1 MATRSPDSAS
11 STARFG
17 RGKATLFGGLVALAL
32 VGALFPWFPGET
44 VLEVGSVASRTI
56 AAPRDGTYDSRV
68 LTQAASEQRAA
79 AVGDVLVHDPGIA
92 AAQLVELERQVEAIA
107 DIRNNAN
114 LSASARESE
123 VRAVRGVAL
132 SVRAAAA
139 LMSVPD
145 HEWGAIVD
153 DLRDALGRT
162 LAVPID
168 ENDVASA
175 RQRVRELLTPLLS
188 SDQALAL
195 GELADPLIVATQ
207 IIDAERTEEQREKA
221 RASQPSVRVTVD
233 RGETVVR
240 DGDVLTAADIE
251 QLDELGLRQLGL
263 KLSTLAATVLVAA
276 MGGAAAGGYLV
287 VAQPAAV
294 GSRRRLMLFGL
305 LMLIPATGAKFGFT
319 LLLPDVDR
327 HFLAY
332 VVPLAAAPIA
342 AAVLLD
348 VMTALVVTIVLAS
361 VASFVTLYLPEVGLV
376 PGGELEAARMWLA
389 VIAGSFAG
397 ISVAASADRLQR
409 YLAAGFASAVAV
421 AAALL
426 LFWLLDA
433 DRSAVELIWIG
444 GVALTGG
451 VLSAMISV
459 GAFVLLSRPFGIITR
474 VELMELAQ
482 LNHRLLRRLQDEA
495 PGTFQH
501 SILVG
506 NLAERAADRIG
517 ADALLVRIGAY
528 YHDVGKLVG
537 PEFFYENIGD
547 SESPHESLDPLQST
561 RVIHQHVTAG
571 VDLARREGLPE
582 AVVRFIPQH
591 HGTRLMA
598 FFYRRAAEVDPEI
611 DPELFRYGGPK
622 PQSRETAIVMLADA
636 SEASVRA
643 GSNHTAEH
651 ITEVIEGIVR
661 ERVEEGQ
668 FDECAL
674 SLRDLRM
681 IVDSFSSALNAVYHP
696 RVEYPEPTD
705 RELAER
711 AGTTAAATP
720 DEFDEFD
727 AEGRRIAEAPPL
739 ATSDTTLPE
748 TTAAAAGVPPDEP
761 AEDDA

>member
-1 MATRSPDSAS
+1 M
-11 STARFG
+11 
-17 RGKATLFGGLVALAL
+17 ALAL
-32 VGALFPWFPGET
+32 VGVLFPWFPGET
-44 VLEVGSVASRTI
+44 VLEVGSVAQRSV
-56 AAPRDGTYDSRV
+56 AAPRDRTYDSRV
-68 LTQAASEQRAA
+68 LTEAASEQRAA
-79 AVGDVLVHDPGIA
+79 SVGDVLVHDPGIA
-92 AAQLVELERQVEAIA
+92 GAQLVELERQIEAIA
-107 DIRNNAN
+107 EIRDDAN
-114 LSASARESE
+114 LSASARESA
-123 VRAVRGVAL
+123 VRAVPGVAL

-139 LMSVPD
+139 LTSVPD
-145 HEWGAIVD
+145 HQWDEIVD
-153 DLRDALGRT
+153 DLRDALERT
-162 LAVPID
+162 LAVAID
-168 ENDVASA
+168 ADDVASA

-195 GELADPLIVATQ
+195 GELADPLVVATQ
-207 IIDAERTEEQREKA
+207 VIDAERTAEQREKA

-233 RGETVVR
+233 RGETIVR

-251 QLDELGLRQLGL
+251 QLDELGLRQSGL

-276 MGGAAAGGYLV
+276 MAGAAAGGYLI

-294 GSRRRLMLFGL
+294 GSLRRLMLFGL
-305 LMLIPATGAKFGFT
+305 LILIPATGAKFGFT

-332 VVPLAAAPIA
+332 AVPLAAAPIA

-348 VMTALVVTIVLAS
+348 VMTALVVTVVLAS

-397 ISVAASADRLQR
+397 ISIAASADRLQR

-421 AAALL
+421 AGALL

-433 DRSAVELIWIG
+433 DRSAVELIWVG
-444 GVALTGG
+444 GVAVVGG
-451 VLSAMISV
+451 VLSALISV

-547 SESPHESLDPLQST
+547 SENPHESLDPLQST

-598 FFYRRAAEVDPEI
+598 YFYRRAAEVDSEI

-643 GSNHTAEH
+643 DTNHTAEH

-681 IVDSFSSALNAVYHP
+681 VVDSFSSALNAVYHP

-711 AGTTAAATP
+711 AGAAAATA
-720 DEFDEFD
+720 DDDDEFD

-739 ATSDTTLPE
+739 ATSDATLPE

>member
-1 MATRSPDSAS
+1 M
-11 STARFG
+11 
-17 RGKATLFGGLVALAL
+17 ALAL
-32 VGALFPWFPGET
+32 VGVLFPWFPGET
-44 VLEVGSVASRTI
+44 VLEVGSVAQRSV
-56 AAPRDGTYDSRV
+56 AAPRDRTYDSRV
-68 LTQAASEQRAA
+68 LTEAASEQRAA
-79 AVGDVLVHDPGIA
+79 SVSDVLVHDPGIA
-92 AAQLVELERQVEAIA
+92 GAQLVELERQIEAIA
-107 DIRNNAN
+107 EIRDDAN
-114 LSASARESE
+114 LSASARESA
-123 VRAVRGVAL
+123 VRAVPGVAL

-139 LMSVPD
+139 LTSVPD
-145 HEWGAIVD
+145 HQWDEIVD
-153 DLRDALGRT
+153 DLRDALERT
-162 LAVPID
+162 LAVAID
-168 ENDVASA
+168 ADDVASA

-195 GELADPLIVATQ
+195 GELADPLVVATQ
-207 IIDAERTEEQREKA
+207 VIDAERTAEQREKA

-233 RGETVVR
+233 RGETIVR

-251 QLDELGLRQLGL
+251 QLDELGLRQSGL

-276 MGGAAAGGYLV
+276 MAGAAAGGYLI

-294 GSRRRLMLFGL
+294 GSLRRLMLFGL
-305 LMLIPATGAKFGFT
+305 LILIPATGAKFGFT

-332 VVPLAAAPIA
+332 AVPLAAAPIA

-348 VMTALVVTIVLAS
+348 VMTALVVTVVLAS

-397 ISVAASADRLQR
+397 ISIAASADRLQR

-421 AAALL
+421 AGALL

-433 DRSAVELIWIG
+433 DRSAVELIWVG
-444 GVALTGG
+444 GVAVVGG
-451 VLSAMISV
+451 VLSALISV

-547 SESPHESLDPLQST
+547 SENPHESLDPLQST

-598 FFYRRAAEVDPEI
+598 YFYRRAAEVDSEI

-643 GSNHTAEH
+643 DTNHTAEH

-681 IVDSFSSALNAVYHP
+681 VVDSFSSALNAVYHP

-711 AGTTAAATP
+711 AGAAAATA
-720 DEFDEFD
+720 DDDDEFD

-739 ATSDTTLPE
+739 ATSDATLPE

>member
-1 MATRSPDSAS
+1 
-11 STARFG
+11 
-17 RGKATLFGGLVALAL
+17 VALAL

-44 VLEVGSVASRTI
+44 VLEVGAVASRTI
-56 AAPRDGTYDSRV
+56 AAPRDRTYDSRV
-68 LTQAASEQRAA
+68 LTEAASEQRAV

-92 AAQLVELERQVEAIA
+92 GAQLVELERQIEAIA
-107 DIRNNAN
+107 NIRDNAN

-139 LMSVPD
+139 LTSVPD
-145 HEWGAIVD
+145 YQWEEVVD
-153 DLRDALGRT
+153 DLRDALERT

-168 ENDVASA
+168 DDDVASA
-175 RQRVRELLTPLLS
+175 RQRVRELLTPRLS

-221 RASQPSVRVTVD
+221 RVSQPSVRVTVD
-233 RGETVVR
+233 RGETIVR

-251 QLDELGLRQLGL
+251 QLDELGLRQAGL
-263 KLSTLAATVLVAA
+263 KLSRLAATVLVAA

-294 GSRRRLMLFGL
+294 GSLRRLMLFGL

-319 LLLPDVDR
+319 LLIPDVDR

-332 VVPLAAAPIA
+332 AVPLAAAPIA

-348 VMTALVVTIVLAS
+348 VMTALIVTVVLAL

-389 VIAGSFAG
+389 VVAGSLAG

-409 YLAAGFASAVAV
+409 YLAAGFASAIAV

-444 GVALTGG
+444 GVSVTGG
-451 VLSAMISV
+451 VLSALISV

-547 SESPHESLDPLQST
+547 GENPHESLDPLQST

-598 FFYRRAAEVDPEI
+598 FFYRRAAEVDREI

-643 GSNHTAEH
+643 DNNHTAEH

-681 IVDSFSSALNAVYHP
+681 IVDSFTSALNAVYHP

-711 AGTTAAATP
+711 AGAAPAASP
-720 DEFDEFD
+720 DDEGEFDFR
-727 AEGRRIAEAPPL
+727 GRRIVEAPPL